1 MVIAELRNATKR
13 FGPVKALDSFN
24 LTLERGRIL
33 ALLGRN
39 GAGKT
44 TAVRCLLGL
53 TVPDEGEARV
63 FGRDPRERAARQHM
77 GVMLQIGR
85 VPETLRVR
93 EHIAL
98 FSSYYPK
105 PMAMADV
112 VKAAGLA
119 GIEDRLFGKLS
130 GGQKQR
136 VLFGLA
142 ICGNP
147 DLLLLDEPTVGLDVE
162 SRRNLWQH
170 VREYATGGGGVLLTT
185 HYLPEADALADR
197 VVLINNGRTHAEGTA
212 EEIKARTGQRTL
224 RCVTTLPLAAVAA
237 LREVDQVE
245 SYGTGL
251 RILTNNPDR
260 VLGQLFALDADLH
273 GIEVT
278 APGLEEA
285 FLEMTA

>member
-13 FGPVKALDSFN
+13 FGPVTALDGFN
-24 LTLERGRIL
+24 LKLERGRIL

-53 TVPDEGEARV
+53 TAPETGEARV
-63 FGRDPRERAARQHM
+63 FGRDPREREARQRM
-77 GVMLQIGR
+77 GVMLQTGQ
-85 VPETLRVR
+85 VPETLRAR

-105 PMAMADV
+105 PMPMAAV
-112 VKAAGLA
+112 VEAAGLA
-119 GIEDRLFGKLS
+119 GIEDRLYRKLS
-130 GGQKQR
+130 GGQQQR
-136 VLFGLA
+136 VLFALA

-147 DLLLLDEPTVGLDVE
+147 DLLVLDEPTAGLDVE
-162 SRRNLWQH
+162 SRRALWEH
-170 VREYATGGGGVLLTT
+170 VRAYAARGGSVLLTT
-185 HYLPEADALADR
+185 HYLPEADALADH
-197 VVLINNGRTHAEGTA
+197 VVLINKGRTHAEGTP

-224 RCVTTLPLAAVAA
+224 RCVTKMPLAAVTA
-237 LREVDQVE
+237 LDEVDQVE
-245 SYGTGL
+245 PQGAGICIVTAS
-251 RILTNNPDR
+251 PDR
-260 VLGQLFALDADLH
+260 VLAQLFALDGTLH